1 MKVAIIHYDEIAL
14 KGKNRSFFENK
25 LKEAIIQKCR
35 CLNLMF
41 DVKITYRDMILFMPE
56 SQGEWNDD
64 LDETVEKIL
73 KTTPGVATFGIGLES
88 DLDKENPL
96 DSLKKSQENV
106 VKLLAKKTDFETF
119 KVLTKRPNKQ
129 FPMKSPDISR
139 AFGGA
144 ILKNSKRKLGVKMKD
159 ADIEVIIEVTTQKFF
174 VYIKQKGIGGL
185 AIGSSGNAVVLISGG
200 IDSPVAAYLMARRGI
215 TPLFLHFHAYPQT
228 SQQAVDK
235 VRDLMVPLSKYIPK
249 IHLAMVPL
257 LNIQNEIMLKC
268 PERLRIILARRFM
281 FRIAERWA
289 KKNKALA
296 LITGESVG
304 QVASQTLENMLVVE
318 RATLLPV
325 LRPLCGSHKVEIINI
340 AKSIGT
346 FDISIQPHEDC
357 CTVHMPKQAET
368 KARLMDVEI
377 AEKELDIDGLIEK
390 TMAEIEAE
398 EIVLKEI

>member
-129 FPMKSPDISR
+129 FPMKSPNISR

-144 ILKNSKRKLGVKMKD
+144 ILKRSERKLGVKMKG
-159 ADIEVIIEVTTQKFF
+159 ADIQVIVEVTTRKFF
-174 VYIKQKGIGGL
+174 VYIKQKGLGGL
-185 AIGSSGNAVVLISGG
+185 AIGSSGNAVVLIYG
-200 IDSPVAAYLMARRGI
+200 
-215 TPLFLHFHAYPQT
+215 
-228 SQQAVDK
+228 
-235 VRDLMVPLSKYIPK
+235 
-249 IHLAMVPL
+249 
-257 LNIQNEIMLKC
+257 
-268 PERLRIILARRFM
+268 
-281 FRIAERWA
+281 
-289 KKNKALA
+289 
-296 LITGESVG
+296 
-304 QVASQTLENMLVVE
+304 
-318 RATLLPV
+318 
-325 LRPLCGSHKVEIINI
+325 
-340 AKSIGT
+340 
-346 FDISIQPHEDC
+346 
-357 CTVHMPKQAET
+357 
-368 KARLMDVEI
+368 
-377 AEKELDIDGLIEK
+377 
-390 TMAEIEAE
+390 
-398 EIVLKEI
+398 